1 MLIALTIYVIIA
13 ILAYLFYF
21 KNQDISNFEKIWN
34 SVFWIAM
41 IPLFVIHKIHNS

>member
-1 MLIALTIYVIIA
+1 MLLIGIYIIIA
-13 ILAYLFYF
+13 ILAYVFYF
-21 KNQDISNFEKIWN
+21 KNQDISTFEKIWD